1 VRERG
6 GRWLRHRERAIT
18 MEDYED
24 LAKLASPAIAKAKCY
39 PNRDLAVD
47 PSGRSV
53 QSGVV
58 SVIIIP
64 RSEDPRPLPELT
76 VLRRVRDFLDERR
89 VPDTEL
95 VILAPEYVR
104 VSVTAVVVAATQ
116 TSVSI
121 VMQCEQELGRYLHPL
136 TGGPGSRGWK
146 FGQHPHTSDFYA
158 LLESIRGLEY
168 VQSLSISLEEERQGL
183 LESGLFLICA
193 GEHSIRLG
201 L

>member
-1 VRERG
+1 
-6 GRWLRHRERAIT
+6 

-39 PNRDLAVD
+39 PNRDLAVEL
-47 PSGRSV
+47 SGKMM
-53 QSGVV
+53 QPGVV

-64 RSEDPRPLPELT
+64 RSKDPRPLPELT
-76 VLRRVRDFLDERR
+76 LLRRVRDFLDERR

-95 VILAPEYVR
+95 VILTPEYVR
-104 VSVTAVVVAATQ
+104 VSVTAVVVAATAQ
-116 TSVSI
+116 TGIGI
-121 VMQCEQELGRYLHPL
+121 VTQCDQALDRYLHPL
-136 TGGPGSRGWK
+136 TGGSSGRGWD
-146 FGQHPHTSDFYA
+146 FGQRPHTSDFYA
-158 LLESIRGLEY
+158 LLESVHGLEY
-168 VQSLSISLEEERQGL
+168 VQSLAISMEEERPGL